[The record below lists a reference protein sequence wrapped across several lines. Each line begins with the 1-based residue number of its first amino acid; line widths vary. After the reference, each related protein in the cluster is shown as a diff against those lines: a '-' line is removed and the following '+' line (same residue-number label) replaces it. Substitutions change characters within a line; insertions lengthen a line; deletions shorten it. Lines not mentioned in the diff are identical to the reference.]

1 VAASPHLTRYSWGT
15 EFTSTN
21 PQVSFPLPKGW
32 KLVDPKAP
40 VGQPNSVRLQ
50 SESGACQLILS
61 RATAGES
68 PTDALDALRGALVK
82 EDRLVETKG
91 TQQVGDLQAKRLD
104 VSFGKGLTEQIYTMQ
119 SGDWLLTL
127 ITVHSQRCGTEFD
140 DTLRGFRA

>member
-1 VAASPHLTRYSWGT
+1 
-15 EFTSTN
+15 
-21 PQVSFPLPKGW
+21 
-32 KLVDPKAP
+32 
-40 VGQPNSVRLQ
+40 
-50 SESGACQLILS
+50 
-61 RATAGES
+61 
-68 PTDALDALRGALVK
+68 VK